1 MEIRNLKRVAGGLG
15 TAAILAVGLVATVPY
30 IGAAQEQPQAQGD
43 QARPGRR
50 GGPGGPGRLG
60 GPGGR
65 FGGPMADGAMRGVMR
80 DLTDAQR
87 DQVKAIHERSA
98 DKIRPLVERLH
109 SAREAVQQA
118 VLSGNAANLQGL
130 SIEVGNAEAEL
141 TFAQA
146 QVQAEVFNILTAEQ
160 KQKIAE
166 RRKEMDQRR
175 QEMMQ
180 RRQQRQNPNQ

>member
-1 MEIRNLKRVAGGLG
+1 MASRNLKRVVGGLG
-15 TAAILAVGLVATVPY
+15 TAAILAVGLVASVPY
-30 IGAAQEQPQAQGD
+30 IGAAQDQPQAQGD

-50 GGPGGPGRLG
+50 GAGGPGRFG

-65 FGGPMADGAMRGVMR
+65 FGGPMADGLMRGVMR
-80 DLTDAQR
+80 DITDAQR
-87 DQVKAIHERSA
+87 EQLKAIHERNA
-98 DKIRPLVERLH
+98 EKIRPLVERLH

-118 VLSGNAANLQGL
+118 VLSGNTGNLQAL
-130 SIEVGNAEAEL
+130 SIEVGNAETEL

-160 KQKIAE
+160 KQKLAE

-180 RRQQRQNPNQ
+180 RRQRQQ